1 MPGKIESHAEQPMM
15 GRDCRVVL
23 ERVQYVQSQLDLK
36 QTPVYERVR
45 AFPVESRPNSDDMV
59 FASPDSAFR
68 AVRLF
73 LVGVDNVPREV
84 QLGRHGSDF
93 RAGLVVHAYSI

>member
-1 MPGKIESHAEQPMM
+1 MPRKIETLAKQPMM

-36 QTPVYERVR
+36 QTPVDERTR
-45 AFPVESRPNSDDMV
+45 AFTVESRPNSDDMV
-59 FASPDSAFR
+59 FPRPDSAFR

-73 LVGVDNVPREV
+73 LVGVDDVPR
-84 QLGRHGSDF
+84 
-93 RAGLVVHAYSI
+93 